1 VGVESV
7 GSGARGGKSRT
18 PELTVWPLPQFCP
31 VFPAGVR
38 RLHSSVAARK
48 TGRGGGAASGD
59 SSECRSNAGLGG
71 TGGYWEAGSG
81 AESLPDCFSPPR
93 QGLAANPSGYGPLT
107 ELPDWSY
114 ADGRPAPPM
123 KGQLRRKAQRE
134 KFARR
139 VVLLSQEMDA
149 GLQAWQ
155 LKQQEKLQEEEGKQ
169 KNALKPKGA
178 LLQNPRPKH
187 KSLDT
192 RKNRL

>member
-1 VGVESV
+1 MAG
-7 GSGARGGKSRT
+7 
-18 PELTVWPLPQFCP
+18 P
-31 VFPAGVR
+31 VFANQIQDGDFLLPAQRRAWPHAHFRLPRLSMAALGVLLSSVR
-38 RLHSSVAARK
+38 RLHCSAAAR
-48 TGRGGGAASGD
+48 
-59 SSECRSNAGLGG
+59 
-71 TGGYWEAGSG
+71 AGSQWR
-81 AESLPDCFSPPR
+81 LR

-155 LKQQEKLQEEEGKQ
+155 LRQQEKLQEEKRKQ
-169 KNALKPKGA
+169 QNALKPKGA
-178 LLQNPRPKH
+178 LLQNPRP
-187 KSLDT
+187 SQ
-192 RKNRL
+192 

>member
-1 VGVESV
+1 MAALGTLLLSV
-7 GSGARGGKSRT
+7 RK
-18 PELTVWPLPQFCP
+18 
-31 VFPAGVR
+31 
-38 RLHSSVAARK
+38 LHSSVAAR
-48 TGRGGGAASGD
+48 
-59 SSECRSNAGLGG
+59 
-71 TGGYWEAGSG
+71 AGSQWR
-81 AESLPDCFSPPR
+81 LQ

-155 LKQQEKLQEEEGKQ
+155 LRQQKLQEEEGKQ

-178 LLQNPRPKH
+178 LLQNPLP
-187 KSLDT
+187 SQ
-192 RKNRL
+192 

>member
-1 VGVESV
+1 MAALGTLLLSV
-7 GSGARGGKSRT
+7 RK
-18 PELTVWPLPQFCP
+18 
-31 VFPAGVR
+31 
-38 RLHSSVAARK
+38 LHSSLAAR
-48 TGRGGGAASGD
+48 
-59 SSECRSNAGLGG
+59 
-71 TGGYWEAGSG
+71 AGSQWR
-81 AESLPDCFSPPR
+81 LQ

-155 LKQQEKLQEEEGKQ
+155 LRQQKLQEEEGKQ

-178 LLQNPRPKH
+178 LLQNPLP
-187 KSLDT
+187 SQ
-192 RKNRL
+192 

>member
-1 VGVESV
+1 MAALG
-7 GSGARGGKSRT
+7 T
-18 PELTVWPLPQFCP
+18 LFLT
-31 VFPAGVR
+31 GVR
-38 RLHSSVAARK
+38 KLHSSVAAR
-48 TGRGGGAASGD
+48 
-59 SSECRSNAGLGG
+59 
-71 TGGYWEAGSG
+71 AGSQWR
-81 AESLPDCFSPPR
+81 LQ

-155 LKQQEKLQEEEGKQ
+155 LRQQKLQEEEGKQ

-178 LLQNPRPKH
+178 LLQNPLP
-187 KSLDT
+187 SQ
-192 RKNRL
+192 

>member
-1 VGVESV
+1 MSH
-7 GSGARGGKSRT
+7 AHFR
-18 PELTVWPLPQFCP
+18 PLGISM
-31 VFPAGVR
+31 AALGTLLSSIR
-38 RLHSSVAARK
+38 RLHCSAAIR
-48 TGRGGGAASGD
+48 
-59 SSECRSNAGLGG
+59 
-71 TGGYWEAGSG
+71 AGSQWR
-81 AESLPDCFSPPR
+81 LQ
-93 QGLAANPSGYGPLT
+93 QGLAASPSGYGPLT

-155 LKQQEKLQEEEGKQ
+155 LRQQEKLQEEERKQ

-178 LLQNPRPKH
+178 VLQT
-187 KSLDT
+187 SLPSQ
-192 RKNRL
+192 

>member
-1 VGVESV
+1 GRWAPEFA
-7 GSGARGGKSRT
+7 GA
-18 PELTVWPLPQFCP
+18 
-31 VFPAGVR
+31 
-38 RLHSSVAARK
+38 
-48 TGRGGGAASGD
+48 GRGSLGWLRGLSPSSAPFSQQVSGGCTAAPWLGQAASGD
-59 SSECRSNAGLGG
+59 SGECPSGRNWGARS
-71 TGGYWEAGSG
+71 WP
-81 AESLPDCFSPPR
+81 ESSPNCFSPSR

-155 LKQQEKLQEEEGKQ
+155 LRQQEKLQEEKRKQ
-169 KNALKPKGA
+169 QNALKPKGA
-178 LLQNPRPKH
+178 LLQNPGP
-187 KSLDT
+187 SQ
-192 RKNRL
+192 

>member
-1 VGVESV
+1 MAGPVIESQIQD
-7 GSGARGGKSRT
+7 GGFRLPPQRRT
-18 PELTVWPLPQFCP
+18 WP
-31 VFPAGVR
+31 
-38 RLHSSVAARK
+38 SS
-48 TGRGGGAASGD
+48 
-59 SSECRSNAGLGG
+59 L
-71 TGGYWEAGSG
+71 
-81 AESLPDCFSPPR
+81 DCFSPPS

-123 KGQLRRKAQRE
+123 KGQLRRQAQRE

-155 LKQQEKLQEEEGKQ
+155 LRQQEKLQEEERKQ

-178 LLQNPRPKH
+178 ALQSPQPKQ
-187 KSLDT
+187 KGLDS

>member
-1 VGVESV
+1 MAALG
-7 GSGARGGKSRT
+7 T
-18 PELTVWPLPQFCP
+18 LLLT
-31 VFPAGVR
+31 GVR
-38 RLHSSVAARK
+38 KLHSSVAAR
-48 TGRGGGAASGD
+48 
-59 SSECRSNAGLGG
+59 
-71 TGGYWEAGSG
+71 AGSQWR
-81 AESLPDCFSPPR
+81 LQ

-123 KGQLRRKAQRE
+123 KGQLQRKAQRE

-155 LKQQEKLQEEEGKQ
+155 LRQQKLQEEERKQ

-178 LLQNPRPKH
+178 LLQNPLP
-187 KSLDT
+187 SQ
-192 RKNRL
+192 